1 MSNKVGGMF
10 LDSLSNLMAAVAA
23 VAAVWLLLR
32 DMGIGMNMQGF
43 ANDGSSGASMR
54 FDGVRSDGYSDAST
68 LVLSP
73 SIPAKQGF
81 LGNQEQPVFW
91 NAGDMVQIANAQV
104 QSMPNETLDG
114 VDMPA
119 SGVRLGASGDVMA
132 GFAARMDY
140 AGRPVYNGFA
150 GSRVPVYQGFEA
162 SAGQFS
168 TINRDGAIKVLTG
181 Y

>member
-32 DMGIGMNMQGF
+32 DMGVGMSMQGF
-43 ANDGSSGASMR
+43 ANDGSSGATMR
-54 FDGVRSDGYSDAST
+54 FDGVRSDGYADASSVVT
-68 LVLSP
+68 VS

-91 NAGDMVQIANAQV
+91 NAGSMADIARAQA
-104 QSMPNETLDG
+104 QGIQDEQLDNG
-114 VDMPA
+114 SSD
-119 SGVRLGASGDVMA
+119 
-132 GFAARMDY
+132 GFAVKMDY
-140 AGRPVYNGFA
+140 AGRPVYSGFA
-150 GSRVPVYQGFEA
+150 AKALPAYEGFADVPQGGKFA
-162 SAGQFS
+162 
-168 TINRDGAIKVLTG
+168 TITRDGAVKVLNG

>member
-32 DMGIGMNMQGF
+32 DMGVGMNMSMQGF

-54 FDGVRSDGYSDAST
+54 YDGVRSDGYADASSVVT
-68 LVLSP
+68 VS
-73 SIPAKQGF
+73 SIPARQGF

-91 NAGDMVQIANAQV
+91 NAGNMADIARAQAQGIQKERLV
-104 QSMPNETLDG
+104 DG
-114 VDMPA
+114 NSD
-119 SGVRLGASGDVMA
+119 
-132 GFAARMDY
+132 GFAVKMDY
-140 AGRPVYNGFA
+140 AGRPVYSGFA
-150 GSRVPVYQGFEA
+150 ANPMPVYEGFDADVPQG
-162 SAGQFS
+162 GQFS
-168 TINRDGAIKVLTG
+168 TINRDGAVKVLTG